1 MREEDANGEYES
13 EAISKNVIVCSG
25 SVTDRLKKDW
35 GVNDVWNNIVYS
47 RFERLNRLTESQ
59 QFGHWENREGK
70 RFFKPNY
77 LWNIKKGLVKNVSII
92 VIMQWMLS

>member
-1 MREEDANGEYES
+1 M
-13 EAISKNVIVCSG
+13 
-25 SVTDRLKKDW
+25 
-35 GVNDVWNNIVYS
+35 YS

-70 RFFKPNY
+70 RFFQTELPLEY
-77 LWNIKKGLVKNVSII
+77 QKGLVRNVSII